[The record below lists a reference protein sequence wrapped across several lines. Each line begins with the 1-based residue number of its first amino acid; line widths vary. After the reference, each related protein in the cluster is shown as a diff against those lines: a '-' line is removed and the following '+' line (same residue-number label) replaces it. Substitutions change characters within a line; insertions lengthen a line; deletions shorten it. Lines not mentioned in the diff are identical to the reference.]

1 MLVGGSQS
9 RGVWG
14 LKSTNV
20 PGPKNSGTGKMIHF
34 LDWFL
39 VPFFSGIWMSIF
51 RGGIWIFIILK
62 KFITILDGSDSLE
75 LNWGYRQSLGIDD
88 RRQWSIYPVGIC
100 FSLTS
105 KTFVGSSHEV
115 CINLRW
121 SEMIH
126 QRWFQMWS
134 SVQTHTYTYILVGG
148 WSSFGWLLR
157 LRRPSIG
164 HTTCPRWWIPMSSPS
179 HRWDA
184 NSMTWMPCRRLSHDK
199 IEGEYLQVDS
209 NILVHFGV
217 VCAG

>member
-134 SVQTHTYTYILVGG
+134 SVHTHIHIHFSGGVKLIRLVAEIEKTINRSYHVPKMMDPYVKSQSQVGREQHD
-148 WSSFGWLLR
+148 L
-157 LRRPSIG
+157 
-164 HTTCPRWWIPMSSPS
+164 
-179 HRWDA
+179 DA
-184 NSMTWMPCRRLSHDK
+184 MQKTVSW
-199 IEGEYLQVDS
+199 
-209 NILVHFGV
+209 
-217 VCAG
+217 